1 MLEDQP
7 DLKVV
12 GEAVNGRVAVE
23 KALELKPDI
32 VIMDISMP
40 LMNGIEA
47 AKRIKKALPETRILI
62 LSMYSH
68 EHYIH
73 QLLDVGISG
82 YLLKDSS
89 GRDIINAIHLAM
101 KDESFLS
108 PSISKMIM
116 ETYLSKYKNSP
127 KEERFN
133 LLSNRE
139 REVFQLFAE
148 GHSTKHIAEMLFVSI
163 STVKSHKIKIMEKLG
178 VQTPIQLVHFAI
190 HMGLVDP
197 DL

>member
-1 MLEDQP
+1 M
-7 DLKVV
+7 
-12 GEAVNGRVAVE
+12 
-23 KALELKPDI
+23 
-32 VIMDISMP
+32 
-40 LMNGIEA
+40 
-47 AKRIKKALPETRILI
+47 
-62 LSMYSH
+62 
-68 EHYIH
+68 
-73 QLLDVGISG
+73 
-82 YLLKDSS
+82 
-89 GRDIINAIHLAM
+89 
-101 KDESFLS
+101 
-108 PSISKMIM
+108 
-116 ETYLSKYKNSP
+116 SKYKNSP